1 MQKCNHRDLLQCGMV
16 TQKSC
21 QVSITTGNLTCLRG
35 RLRVNEFISGN
46 LSVCVNMF
54 THWAGYPDVHSCV
67 HPFNL
72 IMCLSRI
79 YLSVNSGFC
88 LLFDLSLCQSNFI
101 PHKALTSIDCPS
113 VFRSVLMWCCHP
125 SVHPSISI
133 PPSILPSLTRGVDG
147 GVHYYRASQNRVSFY
162 YKSLWSP
169 WLPKLQAR
177 LLTHKKGCAAENQPP
192 Q

>member
-1 MQKCNHRDLLQCGMV
+1 MNLCEWCNLAVRL
-16 TQKSC
+16 
-21 QVSITTGNLTCLRG
+21 SIAPSIHVLIHLSIHSIFCLTR
-35 RLRVNEFISGN
+35 IS
-46 LSVCVNMF
+46 LVV
-54 THWAGYPDVHSCV
+54 D
-67 HPFNL
+67 
-72 IMCLSRI
+72 
-79 YLSVNSGFC
+79 SGFC
-88 LLFDLSLCQSNFI
+88 FLFDRFFCWSNFI
-101 PHKALTSIDCPS
+101 PHTAHNVQPLSICLSACPFVMLPS
-113 VFRSVLMWCCHP
+113 IHLSIHP
-125 SVHPSISI
+125 FISI